1 MYLITIEGGDGSGK
15 GLATK
20 VVSEVMRKEF
30 PFVSVSVTGEPR
42 RDHPL
47 GRLAIDSVRRK
58 TTTPENEAG
67 LFAADRVDHSHGWI
81 LPKLEAGI
89 GVVSERNIH
98 SSLVY
103 QGIVGGLGIN
113 RVAHMN
119 SAALVPDLCIWVDCD
134 PGVALSRIKSG
145 TLRAHSD
152 KEEYFETSVLQEKI
166 REGYKKLLSGEVEM
180 PTPFDMGAI
189 IGPVLNEGSEE
200 DFRMKLKSLIRN
212 FMHSKP
218 EPVNVRSEEVD
229 KNLVRSLI
237 KSSRG
242 QSTLEGLGVKPT
254 VREDDWLCGEAPW
267 RVLKDFQA
275 NHSQVIGNSPD
286 SERIDVPKH
295 VLSHSISSICGT
307 LSLMRSADIRELRRS
322 LGPVRSVSER
332 HTQTIVSYL
341 NRKLGCIHQ
350 HKSLIGRE
358 APRSQ
363 MKEEYRPF
371 GRLAISI
378 WPLKE
383 ALIKWQKKNPRTHLR
398 FAMGQIVKSGNYDS
412 AINSTIERISI
423 LGSGSSKFEAPTSEL
438 ELISWWS
445 HSSG

>member
-81 LPKLEAGI
+81 LPRLESGI

-103 QGIVGGLGIN
+103 QGIVGGLGVE

-134 PGVALSRIKSG
+134 PKVALSRIKSG

-152 KEEYFETSVLQEKI
+152 KEEYFETSVLQGKI
-166 REGYKKLLSGEVEM
+166 REGYRELLSGSMDM

-189 IGPVLNEGSEE
+189 IGPVLNESSED
-200 DFRMKLKSLIRN
+200 DFKMKLKSLIRN
-212 FMHSKP
+212 FMHSRP

-229 KNLVRSLI
+229 KNLIRSLI

-242 QSTLEGLGVKPT
+242 QSTLEGLGVKPSI
-254 VREDDWLCGEAPW
+254 REEDWLCGEAPW
-267 RVLKDFQA
+267 TILKNFQ
-275 NHSQVIGNSPD
+275 NTHSKILEKTGEN
-286 SERIDVPKH
+286 ERIDVPKN
-295 VLSHSISSICGT
+295 VLSHSMSSICGT
-307 LSLMRSADIRELRRS
+307 LSLMRSADIRELRKS

-332 HTQTIVSYL
+332 HTQTIVRYL
-341 NRKLGCIHQ
+341 NEKLGCIHQ

-363 MKEEYRPF
+363 MKEEYRSF
-371 GRLAISI
+371 GRLAIAV

-383 ALIKWQKKNPRTHLR
+383 ALAKWRKNNPRTHIR
-398 FAMGQIVKSGNYDS
+398 FAMGQIVRSGKHTS
-412 AINSTIERISI
+412 ALISTIERITI
-423 LGSGSSKFEAPTSEL
+423 LGSGSDLFPAPSNED
-438 ELISWWS
+438 ELIQWWS
-445 HSSG
+445 HRSG

>member
-30 PFVSVSVTGEPR
+30 PFVSISVTSEPR

-58 TTTPENEAG
+58 TTSPEREAG

-81 LPKLEAGI
+81 LPRLESGI

-103 QGIVGGLGIN
+103 QGIVGELGVE

-134 PGVALSRIKSG
+134 PRVALDRIKSG

-152 KEEYFETSVLQEKI
+152 KEEYFETSELQKMI
-166 REGYKKLLSGEVEM
+166 REGYRELLSGNIEM

-189 IGPVLNEGSEE
+189 IGPVLNEGSEDE
-200 DFRMKLKSLIRN
+200 FKMKLKSLIRN
-212 FMHSKP
+212 FMHSRP
-218 EPVNVRSEEVD
+218 EPVNVRSEVVD
-229 KNLVRSLI
+229 RNLVSELI
-237 KSSRG
+237 IASRG
-242 QSTLEGLGVKPT
+242 QSTLQGLGVKP
-254 VREDDWLCGEAPW
+254 VNREQEWLDGNAPW
-267 RVLKDFQA
+267 RVIKNFQKT
-275 NHSQVIGNSPD
+275 HLETLEGLLD
-286 SERIDVPKH
+286 GERVDVPNN
-295 VLSHSISSICGT
+295 VLSHSIASICGT
-307 LSLMRSADIRELRRS
+307 LSLMRSANIRELRKS

-332 HTQTIVSYL
+332 HTQTIVRYL
-341 NRKLGCIHQ
+341 NDKLGCIHQ
-350 HKSLIGRE
+350 HRSLIGRE

-363 MKEEYRPF
+363 MKDESCSF
-371 GRLAISI
+371 GRLAIAI

-383 ALIKWQKKNPRTHLR
+383 ILRKWMKANPDTHIR
-398 FAMGQIVKSGNYDS
+398 FAMGQIIRSGKYPSAVKS
-412 AINSTIERISI
+412 TLERLAI
-423 LGSGSSKFEAPTSEL
+423 LGSGNDSFPLPRDETD
-438 ELISWWS
+438 LISWWS
-445 HSSG
+445 MKPI

>member
-58 TTTPENEAG
+58 TTSPEREAG

-81 LPKLEAGI
+81 LPRLESGI

-103 QGIVGGLGIN
+103 QGIVGQLGIEK
-113 RVAHMN
+113 VAHMN
-119 SAALVPDLCIWVDCD
+119 SAALVPDLCIWVDCN
-134 PGVALSRIKSG
+134 PKVALDRIKSG

-152 KEEYFETSVLQEKI
+152 KEEYFETSELQKKI
-166 REGYKKLLSGEVEM
+166 RAGYTELLSGNIEM

-189 IGPVLNEGSEE
+189 IGPVLNEGSEDE
-200 DFRMKLKSLIRN
+200 FKTKLKSLIRN
-212 FMHSKP
+212 FMHSRP
-218 EPVNVRSEEVD
+218 EPVNVRSELVD
-229 KNLVRSLI
+229 RNLVSELI

-242 QSTLEGLGVKPT
+242 QSTLQGLGVRPAI
-254 VREDDWLCGEAPW
+254 REQEWLNGDSPW
-267 RVLKDFQA
+267 RVLKNFQEA
-275 NHSQVIGNSPD
+275 HSYTLAGSLEG
-286 SERIDVPKH
+286 ERVDVPH
-295 VLSHSISSICGT
+295 NVLSHSISSICGT
-307 LSLMRSADIRELRRS
+307 LSLMRTANIRELRKS

-332 HTQTIVSYL
+332 HTQTIVRYL
-341 NRKLGCIHQ
+341 NEKLGCIHQ
-350 HKSLIGRE
+350 HRSLIGRE

-363 MKEEYRPF
+363 MKDEARPF
-371 GRLAISI
+371 GKLAIAI
-378 WPLKE
+378 WPLKDV
-383 ALIKWQKKNPRTHLR
+383 LRKWMKKNPDTHIR
-398 FAMGQIVKSGNYDS
+398 FAFGQIIRSGKYPSAVKS
-412 AINSTIERISI
+412 TLERIAIIGTGRDSFP
-423 LGSGSSKFEAPTSEL
+423 LPKNEND
-438 ELISWWS
+438 LISWWTMKS
-445 HSSG
+445 L